1 MPFHLQHT
9 VSSLRHLSPSLQGKS
24 AAGTTVEMDVDARP
38 SDAINLAVRFGAPIF
53 VSETVAK
60 QCGVRTPLSPP
71 QPAAASTSAVSP
83 ASFAGAA
90 AAARFVRAP
99 AKRLDAALVAR
110 MRMAL
115 AVAEGRAEDA
125 ARARD
130 DVASALGGAASAH
143 AVAAAALM
151 LEVERAV
158 AEERYGDAAQARDHL
173 SVMNSFL
180 DEDGG
185 AK

>member
-1 MPFHLQHT
+1 
-9 VSSLRHLSPSLQGKS
+9 
-24 AAGTTVEMDVDARP
+24 MDVDARP

-53 VSETVAK
+53 VSEIVAK
-60 QCGVRTPLSPP
+60 QCGVRTPLAPP
-71 QPAAASTSAVSP
+71 LASVVVVSPAAA
-83 ASFAGAA
+83 AA

-158 AEERYGDAAQARDHL
+158 AEERYGDAARARDHL
-173 SVMNSFL
+173 AAMNVFL
-180 DEDGG
+180 HEDGAEGEGG